1 MRLVMKYY
9 RFWSK
14 EKVTCYFRDRLRRV
28 SQQSLRH
35 KDPLTLNRLVNVSLS
50 ISLQ

>member
-14 EKVTCYFRDRLRRV
+14 EKVACYFRDRLCRV
-28 SQQSLRH
+28 SQWSFWH
-35 KDPLTLNRLVNVSLS
+35 KDPLTSNRLVNVSLS

>member
-9 RFWSK
+9 WFWLK
-14 EKVTCYFRDRLRRV
+14 EKVTCYFRDRLCRV
-28 SQQSLRH
+28 SQQLLRH